1 MFGLVSTGF
10 LIGVLVS
17 APMGPVGILCVQRTL
32 SKGRWHGFV
41 SGLGA
46 VLSDVIYAAISG
58 LSVGLIMD
66 IIDAYQKPI
75 EIAGCIVLGIF
86 GLLIIRTK
94 PDKNI
99 KTLKEHKSSYLQD
112 FVTSFLLTMSNV
124 LIVLLFLGLFANF
137 TFALHINSF
146 WEIFYGLG
154 GIAAGA
160 VSWWFVITYFVSK
173 MRRWFNYRGILILNR
188 TIGIIILTLSIAGLV
203 FSLSSYS

>member
-1 MFGLVSTGF
+1 MLGLASTGF

-46 VLSDVIYAAISG
+46 ALSDVFYAAITG

-75 EIAGCIVLGIF
+75 EIVGCIILAVF
-86 GLLIIRTK
+86 GFFIIRNK
-94 PDKNI
+94 PVKNLREI
-99 KTLKEHKSSYLQD
+99 KEPKSSYVQD
-112 FVTSFLLTMSNV
+112 FATSFLLTSSNI
-124 LIVLLFLGLFANF
+124 LIVLLFLGLYARF
-137 TFALHINSF
+137 TFALPVDSF
-146 WEIFYGLG
+146 WEIIYGLG

-160 VSWWFVITYFVSK
+160 VGWWFAVTYVVSK
-173 MRRWFNYRGILILNR
+173 MRRWFNLRGIIILNR
-188 TIGIIILTLSIAGLV
+188 TVGIIILILSAAGIV
-203 FSLSSYS
+203 LSFTS

>member
-1 MFGLVSTGF
+1 MLGLASTGF

-46 VLSDVIYAAISG
+46 ALSDVFYAAITG

-75 EIAGCIVLGIF
+75 EIVGCIILAIF
-86 GLLIIRTK
+86 GFFIIRNK
-94 PDKNI
+94 PVKNFREI
-99 KTLKEHKSSYLQD
+99 KEPKSSYVQD
-112 FVTSFLLTMSNV
+112 FATSFLLTLSNV
-124 LIVLLFLGLFANF
+124 LIVLLFLGLYARF
-137 TFALHINSF
+137 TFALPVDSF
-146 WEIFYGLG
+146 WEILYGLG

-160 VSWWFVITYFVSK
+160 VGWWFAVTYFVSK
-173 MRRWFNYRGILILNR
+173 MRRWFNLRGIIILNR
-188 TIGIIILTLSIAGLV
+188 TVGIIILILSAAGIV
-203 FSLSSYS
+203 FSFTS